1 MKALF
6 FGVVTLF
13 LIVGM
18 SNDAQA
24 ACNAACQAKC
34 RATHQHA
41 GLKYDQCVAKRSK
54 LNENQVEAR
63 RDSETCPPPGS
74 GGRYAAALER
84 FKAVHGRVM
93 TTMERNRW
101 LARCTNCA
109 GGFLAADGQCYP
121 DSTAESTR

>member
-18 SNDAQA
+18 NNDAQA

-54 LNENQVEAR
+54 LNENPVEAR
-63 RDSETCPPPGS
+63 RDSETCPPPAS
-74 GGRYAAALER
+74 
-84 FKAVHGRVM
+84 
-93 TTMERNRW
+93 
-101 LARCTNCA
+101 
-109 GGFLAADGQCYP
+109 AADTQRPLKG
-121 DSTAESTR
+121 SKRFTEGS

>member
-6 FGVVTLF
+6 FGVVTLL

-34 RATHQHA
+34 RETHQHA
-41 GLKYDQCVAKRSK
+41 GLTYDQCVAI
-54 LNENQVEAR
+54 
-63 RDSETCPPPGS
+63 DSETCPPYAS
-74 GGRYAAALER
+74 YGRYAAALER

-93 TTMERNRW
+93 TAMEINRW
-101 LARCTNCA
+101 QARCGCA
-109 GGFLAADGQCYP
+109 GGVVAGGLCYP
-121 DSTAESTR
+121 DSTAGST

>member
-34 RATHQHA
+34 RASHQYF
-41 GLKYDQCVAKRSK
+41 GLTYDQCVAKWSK
-54 LNENQVEAR
+54 LNENPAEAR
-63 RDSETCPPPGS
+63 RISNNY
-74 GGRYAAALER
+74 RLER
-84 FKAVHGRVM
+84 Y
-93 TTMERNRW
+93 
-101 LARCTNCA
+101 
-109 GGFLAADGQCYP
+109 GGFVVGGQWF
-121 DSTAESTR
+121 SWSGRGTE

>member
-18 SNDAQA
+18 NNDAQA

-41 GLKYDQCVAKRSK
+41 GLTYDQCVAKRSK
-54 LNENQVEAR
+54 LNENPVEAR
-63 RDSETCPPPGS
+63 RDSETCLPF
-74 GGRYAAALER
+74 AAAFER

-93 TTMERNRW
+93 TAMERNRW
-101 LARCTNCA
+101 SARCSC
-109 GGFLAADGQCYP
+109 GGGVVVGGLCYGGE
-121 DSTAESTR
+121 DRAVYQ

>member
-18 SNDAQA
+18 NNDAQA

-54 LNENQVEAR
+54 LNENPVEAR
-63 RDSETCPPPGS
+63 RDSETCLP
-74 GGRYAAALER
+74 YAATLER
-84 FKAVHGRVM
+84 FNAVHGRVM
-93 TTMERNRW
+93 TAMEINRYQ
-101 LARCTNCA
+101 ARCNCKVGVVA
-109 GGFLAADGQCYP
+109 GGLCYGGE
-121 DSTAESTR
+121 DRGH